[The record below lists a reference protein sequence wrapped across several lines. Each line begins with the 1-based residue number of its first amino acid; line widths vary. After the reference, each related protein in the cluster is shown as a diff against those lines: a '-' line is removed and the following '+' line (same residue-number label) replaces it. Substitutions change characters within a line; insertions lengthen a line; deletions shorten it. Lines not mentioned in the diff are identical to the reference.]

1 MSGSDLVVDF
11 QLLNKS
17 ASQLNAIEKEFKNLD
32 EWKDDVKTAVG
43 ASDMKDAMGD
53 FVDNWDKNRKRL
65 LEDLEEVG
73 KQVEGTR
80 DAFQKLEDQL
90 SKTGKKKDK

>member
-17 ASQLNAIEKEFKNLD
+17 AGQLSAIETEFKNLG
-32 EWKDDVKTAVG
+32 EWKDDIKSAVG
-43 ASDMKDAMGD
+43 ASDIKDAMGD

-65 LEDLEEVG
+65 LESLGEVG
-73 KQVEGTR
+73 KMVENTR
-80 DAFQKLEDQL
+80 DAFKKLEDQL
-90 SKTGKKKDK
+90 SKSGKKKEK

>member
-11 QLLNKS
+11 QLLDKS
-17 ASQLNAIEKEFKNLD
+17 AKQLNAIEKEFKNLD
-32 EWKDDVKTAVG
+32 DWKDDVKTAVG
-43 ASDMKDAMGD
+43 ASDIKDAMGE

-65 LEDLEEVG
+65 LEDLEKVG

>member
-1 MSGSDLVVDF
+1 MSGSDLIVDF

-17 ASQLNAIEKEFKNLD
+17 ASQLNAIENEFKNLD
-32 EWKDDVKTAVG
+32 EWKDDVKSDVG
-43 ASDMKDAMGD
+43 ASDIKDAMGD

-65 LEDLEEVG
+65 LESLGEVG

-80 DAFQKLEDQL
+80 DAFKKLEDDL
-90 SKTGKKKDK
+90 AKAGKKKK

>member
-11 QLLNKS
+11 HLLNKS
-17 ASQLNAIEKEFKNLD
+17 ANQLSAIEKEFKNLD
-32 EWKDDVKTAVG
+32 EWKDDVKEAVG
-43 ASDMKDAMGD
+43 ASSIKDAMGD

-65 LEDLEEVG
+65 LGDLEEVG

-90 SKTGKKKDK
+90 SKTGKKKEK

>member
-11 QLLNKS
+11 QLLDKS
-17 ASQLNAIEKEFKNLD
+17 AKQLNAIEKEFKNLD

-43 ASDMKDAMGD
+43 ASDIKDAMGE

-65 LEDLEEVG
+65 LEDLEKVG